1 MREFELKSPFA
12 QPMEE
17 APFSMPPPGP
27 HRVLTVSELA
37 RQIQGLFEETFSADL
52 WVEGELSDPKIYPSG
67 HLWFDL
73 KDPQATLKAVM
84 WRDDAR
90 RVKFQPEQ
98 GLKVILCGRVDFYA
112 PRGEVKF
119 VARAMEPKGLGA
131 LQLAFEQMKERLQK
145 EGLFDEARKRPLPL
159 FPERIGI
166 VTSPRGA
173 AIDDIL
179 KLLRGE
185 VEVVLYP
192 SRVQGEAAAEAVAK
206 GIEVLNHW
214 EGEGKRLDLLIVGR
228 GGGSLEDLWAFNE
241 EALARVIVAS
251 RIPVISAVGHEKD
264 VTISDLVAD
273 VRATTPTK
281 AAELVIAQRRHCFH
295 RLDQLLVEP
304 ALVEPERWLQE
315 MKEQLEDLGQRLL
328 ESLQEPLL
336 NGCHTLRVLHGDL
349 MACSPQALILH
360 EVQRLSELART
371 LQTQLVHALDQLTAR
386 VDGLAGRLH
395 ALSPLAV
402 LERGYSITFDEQ
414 GKILKEASSVKPGDK
429 IQTKLHRGRLLSRVE
444 T

>member
-1 MREFELKSPFA
+1 MREFELNSPFTEP
-12 QPMEE
+12 QEE
-17 APFSMPPPGP
+17 AVSPSYFPGP
-27 HRVLTVSELA
+27 RRVLTVSELS
-37 RQIQGLFEETFSADL
+37 RQIQGLFEETFSSDL

-90 RVKFQPEQ
+90 RLKFQPEQ
-98 GLKVILCGRVDFYA
+98 GLKVILCGRVDFYT

-159 FPERIGI
+159 FPEQIGI

-185 VEVVLYP
+185 VGVILYP
-192 SRVQGEAAAEAVAK
+192 SRVQGESAAEAVAK
-206 GIEVLNHW
+206 GIEALNHW
-214 EGEGKRLDLLIVGR
+214 GGEGKRLDLLIVGR

-241 EALARVIVAS
+241 EIVARAIAAS
-251 RIPVISAVGHEKD
+251 KIPVISAVGHEKD

-281 AAELVIAQRRHCFH
+281 AAELVIARRRHCFS
-295 RLDQLLVEP
+295 RLDRLLVEP
-304 ALVEPERWLQE
+304 ALVEPETWLQE
-315 MKEQLEDLGQRLL
+315 MKEQVEDLGQRLL

-360 EVQRLSELART
+360 QAQRLRELART
-371 LQTQLVHALDQLTAR
+371 LQTQLVHTLDQLTAR
-386 VDGLAGRLH
+386 VHGLAGRLH

-402 LERGYSITFDEQ
+402 LERGYSITFDAQ
-414 GKILKEASSVKPGDK
+414 GRILKEVSSVKAGDR
-429 IQTKLHRGRLLSRVE
+429 IRTQLHRGELISRIE
-444 T
+444 